1 MIKPKLRSEAPPA
14 RAAIIGVACASGAY
28 AMWGV
33 FPVYFKAV
41 AGIPALEVLAHRVVW
56 SVVVVAALLTFRRGW
71 TLVIA
76 ALGSPRLTLTLAA
89 SASIISLNW
98 GVFIWAVGQGRILEC
113 SLGYYINPLVSV
125 VFGVAVLGERLR
137 WVQWLAVGLAA
148 AGVAFEVVAFGALPW
163 VALTLAISFALYG
176 LIRKTAPVDPVS
188 GLFIETLL
196 LCPLALGYLAFLA
209 MHGGGH
215 FLAEGW
221 RTDALLALAGP
232 VTALPLLLFVAGAQ
246 RIRLTT
252 IGLLQYIAPTGHFLL
267 AIFAYGERF
276 TPAHV
281 GTFAM
286 IWLALAIY
294 TLSVVRRGRR
304 AF

>member
-1 MIKPKLRSEAPPA
+1 MSFEMIKPDPETPA
-14 RAAIIGVACASGAY
+14 TRAAVGVACASGAY
-28 AMWGV
+28 AMWGL

-56 SVVVVAALLTFRRGW
+56 SVVVVAALLVFQRGW
-71 TLVIA
+71 GAVVGALKAPRLV
-76 ALGSPRLTLTLAA
+76 LTLTA

-98 GVFIWAVGQGRILEC
+98 GVFIWAVGEGRILEC

-125 VFGVAVLGERLR
+125 MFGVAVLGERLR
-137 WVQWLAVGLAA
+137 WIQWLAVALAT
-148 AGVAFEVVAFGALPW
+148 AGVAFEIVAFGTVPW

-176 LIRKTAPVDPVS
+176 LIRKIAPVDPVS

-196 LCPLALGYLAFLA
+196 LCPLALAYLAYLA
-209 MHGGGH
+209 THGGGH
-215 FLAEGW
+215 FLAAGW

-246 RIRLTT
+246 RIRLAT

-281 GTFAM
+281 GTFAL

-294 TLSVVRRGRR
+294 TLSVLPRRRL
-304 AF
+304 

>member
-1 MIKPKLRSEAPPA
+1 MIKPGPETPA
-14 RAAIIGVACASGAY
+14 TRAAVGVACASGAY
-28 AMWGV
+28 VMWGL
-33 FPVYFKAV
+33 FPIYFKAV

-56 SVVVVAALLTFRRGW
+56 SVVVVAALLAFQRGW
-71 TLVIA
+71 SAVVG
-76 ALGSPRLTLTLAA
+76 ALKAPRLVLTLAA

-98 GVFIWAVGQGRILEC
+98 GVFIWAVGEGRILEC

-125 VFGVAVLGERLR
+125 MFGVAVLGERLR
-137 WVQWLAVGLAA
+137 WIQWLAVALAT
-148 AGVAFEVVAFGALPW
+148 AGVAFEIIAFGTVPW
-163 VALTLAISFALYG
+163 IALTLAMSFALYG
-176 LIRKTAPVDPVS
+176 LIRKITPVDPVS

-196 LCPLALGYLAFLA
+196 LCPLALGYLAYLA
-209 MHGGGH
+209 THGGGH
-215 FLAEGW
+215 FLAAGW

-267 AIFAYGERF
+267 AIFAYDERF

-281 GTFAM
+281 GTFAL

-294 TLSVVRRGRR
+294 TLSVLPRRRL
-304 AF
+304 

>member
-1 MIKPKLRSEAPPA
+1 MIKPETPAA
-14 RAAIIGVACASGAY
+14 RAAIGVACAVGAY

-33 FPVYFKAV
+33 FPIYFKAV
-41 AGIPALEVLAHRVVW
+41 AGVPALEVLAHRVVW

-71 TLVIA
+71 GQVVA
-76 ALGSPRLTLTLAA
+76 ALRAARLVLTLAA

-98 GVFIWAVGQGRILEC
+98 GVFIWAVGEGRILEC

-125 VFGVAVLGERLR
+125 LLGVAVLGERLR
-137 WVQWLAVGLAA
+137 AIQWLAVGLAA
-148 AGVAFEVVAFGALPW
+148 AGVAFEVVAFGTLPW
-163 VALTLAISFALYG
+163 VALTLAVSFALYG

-209 MHGGGH
+209 AHGGGH
-215 FLAEGW
+215 FPAEGW
-221 RTDALLALAGP
+221 RMDALLVLAGP

-267 AIFAYGERF
+267 AIYVYGERF
-276 TPAHV
+276 TLAHV

-294 TLSVVRRGRR
+294 TVSIVRRRST
-304 AF
+304 